1 MITNETIE
9 IINKTVE
16 KTVSETVL
24 KMKMANLLNDSEKSA
39 YSKTEELLRNYPTF
53 KQITDQPYT
62 IKLCEKI
69 EKALNDLGN
78 EPYKDVIDLFY
89 FKNQTRE
96 TIALELGCTVRTV
109 GRNKAR
115 LVNELKVKLFSD
127 DVIRELFL

>member
-1 MITNETIE
+1 MITSETME
-9 IINKTVE
+9 LINKTVE

-24 KMKMANLLNDSEKSA
+24 KMKMAKLLNDSEKSA

-78 EPYKDVIDLFY
+78 EPYKEIIDLFY
-89 FKNQTRE
+89 FQNQTRE

>member
-1 MITNETIE
+1 MITDETME

-24 KMKMANLLNDSEKSA
+24 KMKMAKLLNDSEKSA

-53 KQITDQPYT
+53 KQIIDQPYT

-78 EPYKDVIDLFY
+78 EPYREIIDLFY
-89 FKNQTRE
+89 FQNQTRE

>member
-69 EKALNDLGN
+69 EKALEDLGN
-78 EPYKDVIDLFY
+78 EPYKEIIDLFY
-89 FKNQTRE
+89 FQNQTRE